1 MLLAFGPTKA
11 TLTPGAMSALPTIDT
26 RVISL
31 SVTLGFFVS
40 ADA

>member
-11 TLTPGAMSALPTIDT
+11 DLTHGAMSASPTIDT

-31 SVTLGFFVS
+31 SVTLAFFKT
-40 ADA
+40 DA